1 MSSYTPQVGD
11 WYVGKSSGTSGASGY
26 YRWNG
31 SNWQWNGR
39 SQPTGTQVDPATKQP
54 LSSGSGGSG
63 VSTSTTINLQL
74 RNPSVNAGSPSAGSL
89 RYPVDPAIAADSDYV
104 LFEFFK
110 YRPPFGRGA
119 GESSAAPSGTSGY
132 DLYQASNERSY
143 NSPSDLKPILLYMP
157 EDISVEFGADWAGVK
172 FSATQTGLARATGT
186 QISAL
191 PAGLQSIPGA
201 AKNATFDAMREAINK
216 ATGGSISLNQLL
228 GGVTGTVVNP
238 NVEMMYDAPKIRNF
252 SLKFKMAPR
261 SSTEAGVIRQICN
274 RFRKAM
280 LPTFGGQA
288 LFGTVQNAPNL
299 LTIPDLC
306 QVTYMKGNDKH
317 TFLPA
322 YKLCAITNVSINYTP
337 DGSYATYSDG
347 SPVATELTISFSET
361 KLIFSQEVQETGGA
375 Y

>member
-1 MSSYTPQVGD
+1 
-11 WYVGKSSGTSGASGY
+11 
-26 YRWNG
+26 
-31 SNWQWNGR
+31 
-39 SQPTGTQVDPATKQP
+39 
-54 LSSGSGGSG
+54 
-63 VSTSTTINLQL
+63 
-74 RNPSVNAGSPSAGSL
+74 
-89 RYPVDPAIAADSDYV
+89 
-104 LFEFFK
+104 
-110 YRPPFGRGA
+110 
-119 GESSAAPSGTSGY
+119 
-132 DLYQASNERSY
+132 
-143 NSPSDLKPILLYMP
+143 MP
-157 EDISVEFGADWAGVK
+157 EDISVDFGADWGGVK
-172 FSATQTGLARATGT
+172 FSATQSGLARATGT
-186 QISAL
+186 QIGAL
-191 PAGLQSIPGA
+191 PAGIQGIPGVT
-201 AKNATFDAMREAINK
+201 KTATFDAIRQAINT

-228 GGVTGTVVNP
+228 GGVSGTVVNP

-322 YKLCAITNVSINYTP
+322 YKLCAITNVAINYTP

-347 SPVATELTISFSET
+347 SPVATELTVSFSET

-375 Y
+375 F